1 MRFISYNDRGG
12 LSLNHFEA
20 ILILVDSCGVR
31 IENGVSVPKLQP
43 KSVSDARVFNLLTSK
58 RLLVL
63 VVLADLGMLISLIA
77 LHQQ

>member
-43 KSVSDARVFNLLTSK
+43 KSVSDARVFQ
-58 RLLVL
+58 
-63 VVLADLGMLISLIA
+63 LAHIKTFACSCGVSRPSEC
-77 LHQQ
+77 